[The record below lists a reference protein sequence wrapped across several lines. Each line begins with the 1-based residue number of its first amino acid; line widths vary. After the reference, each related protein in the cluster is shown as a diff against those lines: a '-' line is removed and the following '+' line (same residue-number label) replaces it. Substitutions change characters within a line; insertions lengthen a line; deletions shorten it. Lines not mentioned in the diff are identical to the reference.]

1 MSGIV
6 GILHFDGAPVDRH
19 LLEQMTGFMASRGPD
34 AQEIWTDHNVGFG
47 HALLKTTDESEHERQ
62 SFTLDGRLWIVA
74 DARVDARRELIPQL
88 RTHGHENL
96 SAQATDVELI
106 LCAYLTWG
114 ENCAEHLLGDFA
126 FAIWDRPQQRLFCAR
141 DQLGVKPFFYAHI
154 GRRLVFSSSLDCIRQ
169 HPSVSDRLN
178 DLAIADFL
186 LFDLNQDLAT
196 TSFADIQRLPPA
208 HSAKWS
214 ARKQELSRY
223 WTLPVDEPLYFSQAD
238 DYVNRFQ
245 ELLEQAVDDRLRT
258 KKVGIMMSGGLDSPT
273 LAATACKIFRRG
285 PSDLE
290 IPNSK
295 KPGFEKNDCEVRA
308 FTTVLDGVM
317 DSNER
322 YYAGMVAEHL
332 HIPIHFFDRSEKLID
347 PDWEEAAARTP
358 EPVLDTTN
366 LVLERQEHRE
376 MAAYS
381 RVSFYGEGPDNA
393 LRPEWQAYL
402 SYLVRKRQFARLA
415 KSACELVI
423 RSRRIPFLGRL
434 TRALKTGMRT
444 QSESSRFPVWL
455 NQDFVSRLK
464 LGERWE
470 EIERSWT
477 APCPHPWRPDAY
489 RSFTGPL
496 WDRLFAQSDADVTG
510 AAAEIRH
517 PFVDLRLLRY
527 MLAIPVVPWCEQKY
541 LLRRA
546 MRKALPAE
554 VLRRPKTPATC
565 DPLWQGLRSRGM
577 ATLLPAPEL
586 GRYVDFI
593 RVPAEVD
600 QDMMIFWI
608 NLRARALN
616 YWLRN
621 VEKKDRRYRPKNV
634 HQKYFTGQVR
644 PISA

>member
-6 GILHFDGAPVDRH
+6 GILHFDGEPVDRH
-19 LLEQMTGFMASRGPD
+19 LLGQMTGFLALRGPD
-34 AQEIWTDHNVGFG
+34 AQKIWIDDNVGLG
-47 HALLKTTDESEHERQ
+47 HALLKTTHESEHERQ
-62 SFTLDGRLWIVA
+62 PFTLDGRFWIVA
-74 DARVDARRELIPQL
+74 DARVDARRELVAQL
-88 RTHGHENL
+88 KARGHDDL

-106 LCAYLTWG
+106 LRAYLIWG
-114 ENCAEHLLGDFA
+114 EHCVEHLLGDFA
-126 FAIWDRPQQRLFCAR
+126 FAIWDAPQQRLFCAR

-154 GRRLVFSSSLDCIRQ
+154 GRRLIFSSSLDCIRQ
-169 HPSVSDRLN
+169 HPSVSRRLN

-196 TSFADIQRLPPA
+196 TSFTDIQRLPPA

-214 ARKQELSRY
+214 ARRQELRRY
-223 WTLPVDEPLYFSQAD
+223 WTLPIDEPLYFRRAD
-238 DYVNRFQ
+238 DYANRFR
-245 ELLEQAVDDRLRT
+245 ELLDQAVEDRLRT
-258 KKVGIMMSGGLDSPT
+258 KKVGVMMSGGLDSPT
-273 LAATACKIFRRG
+273 LAATACKILRNR
-285 PSDLE
+285 PSDFE
-290 IPNSK
+290 KTN
-295 KPGFEKNDCEVRA
+295 FEKNDCEVRA

-317 DSNER
+317 DSNEG
-322 YYAGMVAEHL
+322 YYAGLVAEHL
-332 HIPIHFFDRSEKLID
+332 RIPIHFFDRRENLID
-347 PDWEEAAARTP
+347 PHWEEAAVRTP
-358 EPVLDTTN
+358 EPVLDPTN
-366 LVLERQEHRE
+366 LVLERQEYQE

-415 KSACELVI
+415 KSACQLVV

-434 TRALKTGMRT
+434 TRALKMWTRT
-444 QSESSRFPVWL
+444 ESKPSRFPVWL
-455 NQDFVSRLK
+455 NQDFVSRLR
-464 LGERWE
+464 LRDRSE
-470 EIERSWT
+470 EVERSWT

-496 WDRLFAQSDADVTG
+496 WDRLFAQSDAEATG

-527 MLAIPVVPWCEQKY
+527 LLAVPVVPWCEQKY

-554 VLRRPKTPATC
+554 VLRRPKSPATC
-565 DPLWQGLRSRGM
+565 DPLWQEFRSCGM
-577 ATLLPAPEL
+577 APLLPVSEMR
-586 GRYVDFI
+586 RYVDLI
-593 RVPAEVD
+593 RVPAQVD

-621 VEKKDRRYRPKNV
+621 VEKRDRRCVPKKV
-634 HQKYFTGQVR
+634 HQKYFAGKVC